1 MAGGNFDINVG
12 KTRPGTYVNVRSNK
26 QQKAKG
32 STRGIALIPF
42 IGYDWGPNGEFIK
55 LSVDSPDASLSKL
68 GRSVYDDNDFML
80 MVREIFKNSIT
91 CYVYVINSGTAATGT
106 IGSDSA
112 TMTVTAMY
120 PGTRGNDI
128 SLTIVANVLGGFD
141 VSVFMGS
148 EKVEFYEGMKTY
160 ADVIS
165 AAQNKYVKFES
176 SAPTTELTALASMTL
191 IGGAAITNS
200 TPVGQADGDENS
212 TPAVQNSAVTEFL
225 DKSEKIRWNTMCF
238 PVTDTSLQTVCIAKI
253 KMLRNSVGKY
263 VQAVLPNCTA
273 DFEGIIN
280 VTNSIVLD
288 DGTVNGKA
296 LTIAQA
302 CAWVTGVTAGASKTQ
317 SNTYVEYTGAIDIVG
332 VKSNEEAVEAIKN
345 GEFFFSRSDEDKIVV
360 EYDIN
365 SLHNFTTERTSDY
378 AKNRVVRVY
387 DSFAEDLR
395 LNFPPNKF
403 NNDPDGWLIMEGL
416 GRELLVSYGP
426 VSDGGDGSI
435 MNVDLDKDFYVDQS
449 RSAGDETFFNV
460 GLQAVDSAE
469 KLYFSV
475 STR

>member
-12 KTRPGTYVNVRSNK
+12 KTRPGTYVNVRSKK

-55 LSVDSPDASLSKL
+55 LSVDSPDAFLAKL

-80 MVREIFKNSIT
+80 MVREIFKNAIT
-91 CYVYVINSGTAATGT
+91 CYVYIINSGTAATCT

-128 SLTIVANVLGGFD
+128 SLMIVANVLGGFD

-160 ADVIS
+160 ADVIA
-165 AAQNKYVKFES
+165 AAQNKYVKFAS
-176 SAPTTELTALASMTL
+176 SSPTTELTALASVYLTDGAPEQAAE
-191 IGGAAITNS
+191 GGRAT
-200 TPVGQADGDENS
+200 
-212 TPAVQNSAVTEFL
+212 VQNSAVTEFL
-225 DKSEKIRWNTMCF
+225 DKSEKVRWNTMCF

-263 VQAVLPNCTA
+263 VQAVLPDCTA

-280 VTNSIVLD
+280 VTNSVVLD

-296 LTIAQA
+296 LTIAQV
-302 CAWVTGVTAGASKTQ
+302 CAWVAGVTAGASKTQ
-317 SNTYVEYTGAIDIVG
+317 SNTYVEYTGAVDIVG
-332 VKSNEEAVEAIKN
+332 VKSNEEAIEAIKN
-345 GEFFFSRSDEDKIVV
+345 GEFFFSRSDEDKVVV

-378 AKNRVVRVY
+378 AKNRVIRVY

-403 NNDPDGWLIMEGL
+403 SNNPDGWLIMEGL

-435 MNVDLDKDFYVDQS
+435 MNVDLDSDFYVDQS
-449 RSAGDETFFNV
+449 RSVGDETFFNV

>member
-12 KTRPGTYVNVRSNK
+12 KIRPGTYVNVKSKK

-32 STRGIALIPF
+32 SARGIALVPF

-55 LSVDSPDASLSKL
+55 LSVDSLDASREKL

-80 MVREIFKNSIT
+80 MVREIFKNAVT
-91 CYVYVINSGTAATGT
+91 CFVYIINSGTAATGI

-120 PGTRGNDI
+120 PGTRGNDVSVSI
-128 SLTIVANVLGGFD
+128 AANVFGGFD
-141 VSVFMGS
+141 VNVFMGT
-148 EKVEFYEGMKTY
+148 EKVEFYEGMRTY
-160 ADVIS
+160 ADVIG
-165 AAQNKYVKFES
+165 AAQNKYVKFAS
-176 SAPTTELTALASMTL
+176 SAPATELTALASLSLT
-191 IGGAAITNS
+191 GGAPEHAS
-200 TPVGQADGDENS
+200 EVGGA
-212 TPAVQNSAVTEFL
+212 TVQNFSVTDFL
-225 DKSEKIRWNTMCF
+225 DKSEKIHWNTMCF

-273 DFEGIIN
+273 DFEGIIS
-280 VTNSIVLD
+280 VTNSVVLD
-288 DGTVNGKA
+288 DGTANGKT
-296 LTIAQA
+296 LTAAQA
-302 CAWVTGVTAGASKTQ
+302 CAWVTGLTAGASRTQ
-317 SNTYVEYTGAIDIVG
+317 SNTYVEYTGAIDIVDA
-332 VKSNEEAVEAIKN
+332 KSNEEAIEAIKN
-345 GEFFFSRSDEDKIVV
+345 GEFFFSRSDEDKVVV

-378 AKNRVVRVY
+378 AKNRVIRVY

-395 LNFPPNKF
+395 RSFPPNKF

-435 MNVDLDKDFYVDQS
+435 MNVDLDNDFYVDQS
-449 RSAGDETFFNV
+449 RSAGDETYFNV

>member
-12 KTRPGTYVNVRSNK
+12 KTRPGTYVNMKSKK
-26 QQKAKG
+26 QQKPNG
-32 STRGIALIPF
+32 STRGIALVPF

-80 MVREIFKNSIT
+80 MVREIFKNAIT
-91 CYVYVINSGTAATGT
+91 CYVYIINSGTNATGT
-106 IGSDSA
+106 IGSESA

-120 PGTRGNDI
+120 PGVRGNDI
-128 SLTIVANVLGGFD
+128 SLSIVANVLGGFD
-141 VSVFMGS
+141 VSVFMES
-148 EKVEFYEGMKTY
+148 EKVEFYEGVKTY
-160 ADVIS
+160 ADVL
-165 AAQNKYVKFES
+165 ALAQNKYVKFES
-176 SAPTTELTALASMTL
+176 TAPDTELTALASLTL
-191 IGGAAITNS
+191 TGGASAE
-200 TPVGQADGDENS
+200 GEDL
-212 TPAVQNSAVTEFL
+212 VQNSAVTDFL

-238 PVTDTSLQTVCIAKI
+238 PVSDDALQTVCIAKI
-253 KMLRNSVGKY
+253 EMLRNSVGKY
-263 VQAVLPNCTA
+263 VQAVLPNCSA

-280 VTNSIVLD
+280 VTNSVVLD
-288 DGTVNGKA
+288 DGTVDGRA
-296 LTIAQA
+296 LTAAQT

-317 SNTYVEYTGAIDIVG
+317 SNTYVEYTGAVDIIG
-332 VKSNEEAVEAIKN
+332 VKSNEEAIEAIKN

-365 SLHNFTTERTSDY
+365 SLHNFTTEKTSDY
-378 AKNRVVRVY
+378 AKNRVIRVY
-387 DSFAEDLR
+387 DSFSEDLR
-395 LNFPPNKF
+395 LTFPPNKF

-416 GRELLVSYGP
+416 GREMLVSYGP

-435 MNVDLDKDFYVDQS
+435 MNVDLDNDFYVDQS

>member
-12 KTRPGTYVNVRSNK
+12 KTRPGTYVNVKSKR
-26 QQKAKG
+26 QQKTK
-32 STRGIALIPF
+32 SNTRGTAVIPL

-55 LSVDSPDASLSKL
+55 LSVDAPDASLSKI
-68 GRSVYDDNDFML
+68 GRSIYDSDDSML
-80 MVREIFKNSIT
+80 MIREIFKNAIT
-91 CYVYVINSGTAATGT
+91 CYVYIINTGIAAKATTDDGLTITALYGGTK
-106 IGSDSA
+106 
-112 TMTVTAMY
+112 
-120 PGTRGNDI
+120 GNDI
-128 SLTIVANVLGGFD
+128 AVTVTANVLGGFD
-141 VSVFMGS
+141 VTVYMGS
-148 EKVEFYEGMKTY
+148 EKVESYEGLTTFGEL
-160 ADVIS
+160 V
-165 AAQNKYVKFES
+165 AAQSKKYVTFAATAEE
-176 SAPTTELTALASMTL
+176 TELKAIASLALE
-191 IGGAAITNS
+191 GGTN
-200 TPVGQADGDENS
+200 GE
-212 TPAVQNSAVTEFL
+212 VQNSAVTEFL
-225 DKSEKIRWNTMCF
+225 DRVEKVHWNTMCF
-238 PVTDTSLQTVCIAKI
+238 PVTTAELQTVCIAKM

-280 VTNSIVLD
+280 VTNSVVV
-288 DGTVNGKA
+288 DGKELTV
-296 LTIAQA
+296 AQA
-302 CAWVTGVTAGASKTQ
+302 CAWVTGATAGASKTQ
-317 SNTYVEYTGAIDIVG
+317 SNTYVEYVGATDIVG
-332 VKSNEEAVEAIKN
+332 VKSNEEAIEAIKN

-378 AKNRVVRVY
+378 AKNRVMRVY

-416 GRELLVSYGP
+416 GRELLKAYGP

-435 MNVDLDKDFYVDQS
+435 QNVDLENDFYVDQS
-449 RSAGDETFFNV
+449 RSYGDETFFCV

>member
-12 KTRPGTYVNVRSNK
+12 KTRPGTYVNVKSKK

-32 STRGIALIPF
+32 STRGIAVIPL

-55 LSVDSPDASLSKL
+55 LSVDSPDASLSKI
-68 GRSVYDDNDFML
+68 GRSIYDSNDFML
-80 MVREIFKNSIT
+80 MIREIFKNAIT
-91 CYVYVINSGTAATGT
+91 CYVYIINPGTPAKANTDEGLTAT
-106 IGSDSA
+106 A
-112 TMTVTAMY
+112 VY

-128 SLTIVANVLGGFD
+128 SVVSTANVLGGFD
-141 VSVFMGS
+141 VTVYMGT
-148 EKVEFYEGMKTY
+148 EKVEKYEGINTLGDLVE
-160 ADVIS
+160 AS
-165 AAQNKYVKFES
+165 AKKYVVFS
-176 SAPTTELTALASMTL
+176 TTSAETELSEIASL
-191 IGGAAITNS
+191 KLEGGTN
-200 TPVGQADGDENS
+200 GE
-212 TPAVQNSAVTEFL
+212 VQNSAVTEFL
-225 DKSEKIRWNTMCF
+225 DKVEKIRWNTMCF
-238 PVTDTSLQTVCIAKI
+238 PVDEIELQTVCIAKI

-263 VQAVLPNCTA
+263 VQAVLPNCKA

-280 VTNSIVLD
+280 VTNSVVLD
-288 DGTVNGKA
+288 DGSENGKA
-296 LTIAQA
+296 LTVNQA
-302 CAWVTGVTAGASKTQ
+302 CAWVTGATAGASKTQ

-332 VKSNEEAVEAIKN
+332 VKSNEEAIEAIKN

-378 AKNRVVRVY
+378 AKNRVIRVY

-435 MNVDLDKDFYVDQS
+435 QNVDLENDFFVDQS
-449 RSAGDETFFNV
+449 RSQGDETFFNV